1 MLQKL
6 RAGEALPAKDKTVY
20 EQGLAGVLRALHDAL
35 DAAVLAAYGWND
47 APDDTELLARLVAL
61 NAQRAA
67 EEARGTVRW
76 LRPAL
81 QSPAAPP
88 AAAPDLPAAAPVAAA
103 APAAPLAWPDTLPEQ
118 LGALA
123 RLLAESPAPHTPATL
138 AARFMKTRG
147 LEKTLPGLL
156 DALAAVGRAQ
166 RLDDA
171 LPGRLSR
178 AFDAR
183 RTRIPVADRHAASGG
198 RSALHD
204 RSAAAPARIFHKR
217 QRLPI
222 VMVFPVVSSTRST
235 RIMVAAEVAVG
246 AMPPR
251 VILSASSTTPSLN
264 CTLPESALSL

>member
-6 RAGEALPAKDKTVY
+6 RAGEALPAKDKSVY

-171 LPGRLSR
+171 LPGRAEPSMPDERESR
-178 AFDAR
+178 SPIDTLRLA
-183 RTRIPVADRHAASGG
+183 
-198 RSALHD
+198 
-204 RSAAAPARIFHKR
+204 AAAPCMTAAPLR
-217 QRLPI
+217 QPGYFISGRGY
-222 VMVFPVVSSTRST
+222 RS
-235 RIMVAAEVAVG
+235 
-246 AMPPR
+246 
-251 VILSASSTTPSLN
+251 
-264 CTLPESALSL
+264 